1 MPDTST
7 EVALATTTL
16 GANAATI
23 TLSSIPST
31 YTDLKV
37 VLTGTI
43 ANGSGNSIYLRFN
56 NSATNT
62 YSATRVYGDG
72 FGAYSSRYTSGADTR
87 QYVAEYIY
95 SVPYLISINVFSYA
109 GSTNKSTLIESSFDD
124 SGGNGKA
131 ERTVGLWQNTS
142 AIDTI
147 TFSLNGSVAKFA
159 SGTTATLYGIL

>member
-31 YTDLKV
+31 YTDLRV

-43 ANGSGNSIYLRFN
+43 ANGSGNTIYLRFN
-56 NSATNT
+56 SSATNT
-62 YSATRVYGDG
+62 YSTTRMYGDG
-72 FGAYSSRYTSGADTR
+72 TGAYSSRYNSGVDTR
-87 QYVAEYIY
+87 QYVTEYVY
-95 SVPYLISINVFSYA
+95 SVPYLTCINVFSYA
-109 GSTNKSTLIESSFDD
+109 GSTHKSTLIESSFYD
-124 SGGNGKA
+124 SAGQGKA
-131 ERTVGLWQNTS
+131 ERTAGLWQDTS
-142 AIDTI
+142 AINTI
-147 TFSLNGSVAKFA
+147 TFSLNGSVARFA